1 MRQEIQ
7 PSAAIFA
14 VALMLPTVCSASDEH
29 GMYRRFIPKGFDS
42 CSGFV
47 AAIDD
52 CNQGRCSKITSYKV
66 WSAGYLTSY
75 NLLTPDTY
83 DIAGGREAD
92 TNDESTL
99 IWLTGYCRKNPT
111 KPYSEAIKSLT
122 TELYPTRIKSK
133 PDNEKRGAGK

>member
-1 MRQEIQ
+1 MRQKIQ
-7 PSAAIFA
+7 LLAPIFA
-14 VALMLPTVCSASDEH
+14 IALILPTVCPASDGH

-47 AAIDD
+47 TAIDD

-75 NLLTPDTY
+75 NLLKPDTY

-92 TNDESTL
+92 TNDQSTL
-99 IWLTGYCRKNPT
+99 TWLTDYCRKNLT

-133 PDNEKRGAGK
+133 PDKEKRGGDK